1 MKSMILVGCSF
12 CLLLATA
19 CSSSYSRED
28 LYGTWEGVAAQEE
41 GTPLDINP
49 ADLQFTFT
57 ETGYTYRGTL
67 NYREAGTFEVKAPY
81 LYTTDTIN
89 QATTEKTVEIVQFS
103 TDSLH
108 LRMMENGKERLLKL
122 VR

>member
-1 MKSMILVGCSF
+1 MKSTVSIICGL
-12 CLLLATA
+12 CLLFAIA

-28 LYGTWEGVAAQEE
+28 LYGTWIGVAAQEE
-41 GTPLDINP
+41 GTPLEIDP
-49 ADLQFTFT
+49 AELQFRFD
-57 ETGYTYRGTL
+57 ENGYAYQGTL
-67 NYREAGTFEVKAPY
+67 NYREAGTFQVKAPY

-89 QATTEKTVEIVQFS
+89 QATTEKTVEIVKLT

-122 VR
+122 TR